1 MNNVGQKPQQIM
13 VNANNLQAVT
23 CQCGNEVFESVN
35 KFKILPALYSNT
47 GRAQLVALPHIK
59 CAVCGT
65 VLSAEEVVNREL
77 KESIS

>member
-1 MNNVGQKPQQIM
+1 MNNLQKPQQIM

-59 CAVCGT
+59 CTECGT
-65 VLSAEEVVNREL
+65 VLSAEEVVNNGV
-77 KESIS
+77 KEDLT

>member
-1 MNNVGQKPQQIM
+1 MNNLQKPQQIM

-23 CQCGNEVFESVN
+23 CQCGSEIFFSVN

-59 CAVCGT
+59 CTECGT
-65 VLSAEEVVNREL
+65 VLSAEEVVNNGV
-77 KESIS
+77 KEDLT